1 MSDQPRYP
9 RPRQTTPYLHHSVA
23 HTALSLPSFPP
34 PKQTAFKFS
43 DLEAMDESAA
53 DEVLL
58 SKVFSQLAA
67 WKAAKKNATLK
78 FSADAVTAD
87 AADDEVRGWEM

>member
-1 MSDQPRYP
+1 MSDPP
-9 RPRQTTPYLHHSVA
+9 VTPARAKPHRTYIILLLTPPS
-23 HTALSLPSFPP
+23 LSPPSPP